1 MDRKTMLQEI
11 LAENPNDAFARYGL
25 ALESVNSGHTEEGLA
40 EFAKLLE
47 LNPDYV
53 PGYQMYAQTLLHAG
67 RKQEARPLL
76 EKGIACAVRSGNAQ
90 AQREMQG
97 MLDEL

>member
-1 MDRKTMLQEI
+1 MDRATMLKEI

-25 ALESVNSGHTEEGLA
+25 ALELVNSGQSDAAEA
-40 EFAKLLE
+40 EFTKLLE

-67 RKQEARPLL
+67 RKQEARTLL
-76 EKGIACAVRSGNAQ
+76 EKGIACAVRAGNAH

-97 MLDEL
+97 ML

>member
-1 MDRKTMLQEI
+1 MDRAAMLKEI

-25 ALESVNSGHTEEGLA
+25 ALELVNSGRTEEGLA

-53 PGYQMYAQTLLHAG
+53 PGYQMWAQTLLQAG
-67 RKQEARPLL
+67 RNQEARPLL
-76 EKGIACAVRSGNAQ
+76 EKGIACAIRAGNAH

-97 MLDEL
+97 MLEEM